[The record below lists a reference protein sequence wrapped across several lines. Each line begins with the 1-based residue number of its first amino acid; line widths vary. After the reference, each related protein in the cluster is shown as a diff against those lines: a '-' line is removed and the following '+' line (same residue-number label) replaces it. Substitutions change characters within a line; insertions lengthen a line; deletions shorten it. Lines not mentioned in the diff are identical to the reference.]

1 MCGLEWKSGGRVV
14 IAQLAPVQHSMAGIT
29 GGRRRPGSV
38 GIGVACLAA
47 SIRKAESPRRLRRR
61 GDMAIQTGHGQVRAD
76 QRIIA
81 GIFTVASQREGG
93 GRKTIDP
100 VAGLAVDGIELG
112 PVNILVA
119 IDAAIMG
126 KRRSGGAF
134 TMARGT
140 DQAGMASTQGIAG
153 RVVIEAAFPQ

>member
-1 MCGLEWKSGGRVV
+1 
-14 IAQLAPVQHSMAGIT
+14 MAGIT

-47 SIRKAESPRRLRRR
+47 SIRKVESPRRLRRR
-61 GDMAIQTGHGQVRAD
+61 GDVAIQAGHGQVCAD
-76 QRIIA
+76 QRIVA
-81 GIFTVASQREGG
+81 GLLTMTSQREGG
-93 GRKTIDP
+93 RRKTIDP
-100 VAGLAVDGIELG
+100 VTGLAVDGIELG

-140 DQAGMASTQGIAG
+140 GQAGMASTQGIAG